1 MWECFQCHS
10 RFSKCWDNCPGCGR
24 RGTIRALAIEQPNN
38 NYLLQV
44 QANLPPARTI
54 AELRRERLTIDKSI
68 PEKVSKAF
76 GWLPP
81 RWSMVVWGCPGSG
94 KSSLA
99 SVLAEELG
107 RQDYKVL
114 YVSAEENQH
123 NVIQRFMRLELK
135 SPWVT
140 FSFARDS
147 VQLLQ
152 DLDNDEG
159 GCDFSLLIIDSL
171 SVMNLDLGRLSLWV
185 DKRDLSIITLSHATK
200 DGKPQGSSRL
210 LHDVDVVVE
219 VASLEWSVTKNRF
232 GPLTRG
238 PINLSTCETV

>member
-1 MWECFQCHS
+1 
-10 RFSKCWDNCPGCGR
+10 
-24 RGTIRALAIEQPNN
+24 LAVEQPMSNH
-38 NYLLQV
+38 LLQI
-44 QANLPPARTI
+44 QSNLPPARTI

-68 PEKVSKAF
+68 PAKVSKAF

-81 RWSMVVWGCPGSG
+81 RWSMVIWGPPGSG
-94 KSSLA
+94 KSSLC

-107 RQDYKVL
+107 REDYKVL

-152 DLDNDEG
+152 DLDNAEG

-210 LHDVDVVVE
+210 LHDVDVVVQ
-219 VASLEWSVTKNRF
+219 VDKLQWTVTKNRY
-232 GPLTRG
+232 GALTTG
-238 PINLSTCETV
+238 PIDLSTSNTV